1 MRNVSLMPDLGK
13 LSQQGMASERETMHA
28 LFVRE
33 AIRQGVGDGEWCHA
47 NAWCD
52 AGRPKQW
59 LALWPATPDGRIRS
73 MPVNYPDLHDVAPM
87 GESYPSALAYD
98 LQAAGVRVVDNPDYR
113 GCVRPMSASV
123 KAALYCETV
132 AGGAGRDGWGVA
144 SHQYDGHDAEGNEL
158 HVVAAAGIEG
168 QCRGGDEAYPLAP
181 PNREVSLTTGGG
193 DAAMPHG
200 QRRVTLA
207 EASHCYRLE
216 GLTARERKALQAGYT
231 APISTDDDAPKNAK
245 ARRKALRLANG
256 TTKTAAQQ

>member
-1 MRNVSLMPDLGK
+1 MISSALVSSVLRMPDLGK
-13 LSQQGMASERETMHA
+13 LSQQGRGVHA
-28 LFVRE
+28 HFVAE
-33 AIRQGVGDGEWCHA
+33 AIRQGVGAGHWCHA
-47 NAWCD
+47 GAWAD

-59 LALWPATPDGRIRS
+59 IALWPATPDGRIRS
-73 MPVNYPDLHDVAPM
+73 RPCNYPDLHDVTPT
-87 GESYPSALAYD
+87 GESHPSALAYD
-98 LQAAGVRVVDNPDYR
+98 LQAAGVRIVDNPDYR

-144 SHQYDGHDAEGNEL
+144 SHEYGGHDASGKAL
-158 HVVAAAGIEG
+158 HIVAAAGVEG
-168 QCRGGDEAYPLAP
+168 QCRDGDEAYPLKP
-181 PNREVSLTTGGG
+181 KNREVSLTTGGG

-207 EASHCYRLE
+207 EAEACYP
-216 GLTARERKALQAGYT
+216 GALQAGYT
-231 APISTDDDAPKNAK
+231 APISTDDDDAPQNAK